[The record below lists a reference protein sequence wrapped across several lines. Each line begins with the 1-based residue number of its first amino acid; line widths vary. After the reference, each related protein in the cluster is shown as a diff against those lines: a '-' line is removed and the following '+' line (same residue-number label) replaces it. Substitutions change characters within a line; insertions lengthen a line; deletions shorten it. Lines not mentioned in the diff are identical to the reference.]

1 MRYLGGFPM
10 VPHLLLHMNE
20 EVEKLVAAGKLSQAL
35 GENLSQLEA
44 GTVCLHK
51 SWGVGRVASWDL
63 IGDRILID
71 FKDKPGHAM
80 KLEFAAKSL
89 ERLDDTH
96 ILAQW
101 ISDPEAL
108 TASAIEDPVSFAKAV
123 LKSYGGTMTLDEWDD
138 VVKGKIIPEGKFRSW
153 WDNAKREMR
162 KERSF
167 VVPSKRNLPLELRA
181 DDVSPADAMLADFR
195 EVRDA
200 KSKLK
205 GLDAIIKDLDAFSDK
220 SQLAEIVSETN
231 TAIEMN
237 LRIAPAASLELLLAR
252 DEFAEKVDGA
262 EIGDGMKLE
271 DLIRA
276 EEERL
281 PEILRGMA
289 ASRQRQV
296 YRQFPAAFGD
306 EWIGKIFELLQQ
318 AGPRGVMEVTRF
330 MVENEQGKVLMD
342 YLRTGLQQRT
352 LSSDLIAWIC
362 KERKRAAAEVFGAD
376 LCAAIINSLERDHY
390 ADRIAKST
398 RLHDLL
404 SDDKDLFSDLLADA
418 DVNQVRNFARRL
430 KSSPVFEELNRGSLL
445 AKIIKLY
452 PDVQDLVSGKED
464 GRSEEEPQKMEGLVV
479 SWESLKER
487 QEALENLIQ
496 KEIPDNSKEIQI
508 AREYG
513 DLKENAEYKAAKDM
527 QAVLLR
533 RQAEMEAEIAGARGT
548 DFADADT
555 SVVSI
560 GTKVNFED
568 LSDSRAESYTI
579 LGAWDTDLEKGIIS
593 YLSAAGLALLGKSVG
608 EELELPTEDGGKRNV
623 KVTEISAYN
632 QAGA

>member
-1 MRYLGGFPM
+1 MRPS
-10 VPHLLLHMNE
+10 P
-20 EVEKLVAAGKLSQAL
+20 
-35 GENLSQLEA
+35 LE
-44 GTVCLHK
+44 L
-51 SWGVGRVASWDL
+51 
-63 IGDRILID
+63 
-71 FKDKPGHAM
+71 
-80 KLEFAAKSL
+80 
-89 ERLDDTH
+89 LDDSH

-108 TASAIEDPVSFAKAV
+108 TATAIEDPVSFAKDV
-123 LKSYGGTMTLDEWDD
+123 LNSYGGSMTLDAWDD

-162 KERSF
+162 KVRSF

-181 DDVSPADAMLADFR
+181 DDVSPSDAMLAEFR

-205 GLDAIIKDLDAFSDK
+205 GLDAILKDLEAFEDR
-220 SQLAEIVSETN
+220 SQLQALVGETN
-231 TAIEMN
+231 EAIDMN
-237 LRIAPAASLELLLAR
+237 LRISPAASLELLLAR
-252 DEFAEKVDGA
+252 DEFVEKVEGA
-262 EIGDGMKLE
+262 DIGEGIKLP
-271 DLIRA
+271 DLIRG

-296 YRQFPAAFGD
+296 YRAFPEAFGD
-306 EWIGKIFELLQQ
+306 EWVGKIFDLLQH

-330 MVENEQGKVLMD
+330 MVDNDNGSTLED
-342 YLRTGLQQRT
+342 HLRTGLQQRT

-362 KERKRAAAEVFGAD
+362 KERKRAAASVFGPD
-376 LCAAIINSLERDHY
+376 LCPAIINSLERDHY

-404 SDDKDLFSDLLADA
+404 SDDKDLIPDLLADA
-418 DVNQVRNFARRL
+418 DKNQVRNFARRM

-445 AKIIKLY
+445 AKVIKLY
-452 PDVQDLVSGKED
+452 PDVQDLVSGKDD
-464 GRSEEEPQKMEGLVV
+464 GEETAPQKMEGFIV

-487 QEALENLIQ
+487 QGALENLIQ

-513 DLKENAEYKAAKDM
+513 DLKENAEYKAAKEM
-527 QAVLLR
+527 QAVLMR
-533 RQAEMEAEIAGARGT
+533 RQAEMEAEISGARGT
-548 DFADADT
+548 DFSDADT

-560 GTKVNFED
+560 GTKVVFSD
-568 LSDSRAESYTI
+568 LGSGTSESFTI
-579 LGAWDTDLEKGIIS
+579 LGAWDTDTENGIIS
-593 YLSAAGLALLGKSVG
+593 YLSAAGIALLGKAVG
-608 EELELPTEDGGKRNV
+608 DEVPLPTEDGGTREV
-623 KVTEISAYN
+623 KITEILAYN
-632 QAGA
+632 PGTATA